1 MSFLVCYREREKAEI
16 KDRKVLEILQMKDEK
31 IEELQA
37 KLTSRAREL
46 EESLDRYMY
55 MYSHTI
61 LFIKMPQGHCILHKG
76 GGLNLESKERKILT
90 SNTEQ

>member
-31 IEELQA
+31 IEELQT

-46 EESLDRYMY
+46 EESLDRYMR
-55 MYSHTI
+55 SHTI
-61 LFIKMPQGHCILHKG
+61 LVLKCPRGIALYINGVVF
-76 GGLNLESKERKILT
+76 RA
-90 SNTEQ
+90 